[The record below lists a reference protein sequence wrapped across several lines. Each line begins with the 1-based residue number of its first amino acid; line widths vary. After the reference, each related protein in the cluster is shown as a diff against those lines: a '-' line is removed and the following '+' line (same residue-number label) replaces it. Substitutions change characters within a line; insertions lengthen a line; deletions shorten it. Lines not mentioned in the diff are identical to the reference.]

1 MEDRDMKTNNCIA
14 LWAAIVNSNLW
25 AASAN
30 PYGIWMAVAWGA
42 LAVLV
47 LFPLMVLDGK
57 ED

>member
-1 MEDRDMKTNNCIA
+1 MKTNNCIA